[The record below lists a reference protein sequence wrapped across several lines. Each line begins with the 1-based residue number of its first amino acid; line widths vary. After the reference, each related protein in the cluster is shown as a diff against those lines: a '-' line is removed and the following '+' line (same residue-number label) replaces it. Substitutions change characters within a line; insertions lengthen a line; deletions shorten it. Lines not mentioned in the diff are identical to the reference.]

1 MHVAQSPGS
10 GLMSKLGEVLA
21 RVRPEV
27 REQRPYEVGVPTGD
41 ISVKL
46 NQNESPLDLPEAL
59 KDAVFAG
66 WKEIAFNRYPSEQP
80 NDLAELIASN
90 IGWDPDG
97 IIIGNGSNEL
107 TYSLGLTFIATGS
120 RVVLPR
126 PMFSF
131 YERVVHI
138 YGGEV
143 IPVPPLE
150 SLGFDTDGIN
160 TVIAMTGPSMV
171 VVTSPNNPTGLVVP
185 LTELRTIA
193 EATVGLVLID
203 EAYIEFSDEPSML
216 TLLSHYPNVV
226 LLRTFSKAFGLA
238 GSRLGYLV
246 GHPALMREIMKI
258 RPPFMID
265 RFTSYVAKLLLEHS
279 MLIQDRVRLIRSGTK
294 ELIEALQEV
303 EGMQVLAGQAN
314 FVTFRPP
321 CDGQKLFSALAER
334 GVLVRN
340 MSGYPELRGFL
351 RVSTGAPA
359 ENRRFLKALTGAM
372 L

>member
-1 MHVAQSPGS
+1 MT
-10 GLMSKLGEVLA
+10 KLGEVLS

-27 REQRPYEVGVPTGD
+27 REQRPYRVGMPIGD
-41 ISVKL
+41 IVVKL
-46 NQNESPLDLPEAL
+46 NQNESPFDLPEEL
-59 KDAVFAG
+59 KVAVFAG
-66 WKEIAFNRYPSEQP
+66 WGEIAFNRYPAEQP
-80 NDLAELIASN
+80 DDLAELIASN
-90 IGWDPDG
+90 IGWDPEG

-107 TYSLGLTFIATGS
+107 TYALGMTFIAAGS
-120 RVVLPR
+120 KVVLPR

-131 YERVVHI
+131 YERVVHV

-143 IPVPPLE
+143 VSVAPRE
-150 SLGFDTDGIN
+150 SLGFNTDSIL
-160 TVIAMTGPSMV
+160 TAVQRIGPSMV
-171 VVTSPNNPTGLVVP
+171 VITSPNNPTGLVLP
-185 LTELRTIA
+185 LAELRTIA
-193 EATVGLVLID
+193 EATPGLVLID

-216 TLLSHYPNVV
+216 TLLSNYPNVI

-246 GHPALMREIMKI
+246 GHPALMGEIMKI

-265 RFTSYVAKLLLEHS
+265 RFTTCVARLLLEHPQ
-279 MLIQDRVRLIRSGTK
+279 LIHDRVMSIRSGTHG
-294 ELIEALQEV
+294 LIKALQEI
-303 EGMQVLAGQAN
+303 EGMRVLAGQAN

-321 CDGQKLFSALAER
+321 CDGEELFMALAER

-351 RVSTGAPA
+351 RVSAGTPA
-359 ENRRFLKALTGAM
+359 ENRIFLQALTQAM

>member
-1 MHVAQSPGS
+1 MT
-10 GLMSKLGEVLA
+10 KLGEVLA

-27 REQRPYEVGVPTGD
+27 RKQRPYKVGVPTGD

-46 NQNESPLDLPEAL
+46 NQNESPFDLPESL

-80 NDLAELIASN
+80 YDLAELIASK
-90 IGWDPDG
+90 IGWDPEG

-107 TYSLGLTFIATGS
+107 TYALGLTFIETGS
-120 RVVLPR
+120 SVVLPR

-131 YERVVHI
+131 YQRVVHI
-138 YGGEV
+138 YGGKV
-143 IPVPPLE
+143 ISVAPLE
-150 SLGFDTDGIN
+150 TLGFDTKGVLTAIQR
-160 TVIAMTGPSMV
+160 TGPSMV
-171 VVTSPNNPTGLVVP
+171 VITSPNNPTGLILP

-193 EATVGLVLID
+193 EAASGLVLID
-203 EAYIEFSDEPSML
+203 EAYIEFADEPSML
-216 TLLSHYPNVV
+216 TLLSNYPNVI

-246 GHPALMREIMKI
+246 GHPALIGEIMKI

-265 RFTSYVAKLLLEHS
+265 RFTACVTKLLLDHS
-279 MLIQDRVRLIRSGTK
+279 QLIQDRVTLIRSGTK
-294 ELIEALQEV
+294 GLIKALQEV
-303 EGMQVLAGQAN
+303 EGVRVLVGQAN
-314 FVTFRPP
+314 FVTFQPP
-321 CDGQKLFSALAER
+321 SDGQKLFRSLAER

-340 MSGYPELRGFL
+340 MSGYPELDGFL
-351 RVSTGAPA
+351 RVSAGTPA
-359 ENRRFLKALTGAM
+359 ENRRFLKALTQAM

>member
-1 MHVAQSPGS
+1 MN
-10 GLMSKLGEVLA
+10 KLGEVLA
-21 RVRPEV
+21 RVRAEV
-27 REQRPYEVGVPTGD
+27 REQHPYKVGVPSGD

-46 NQNESPLDLPEAL
+46 NQNESPFDLPVAL

-66 WKEIAFNRYPSEQP
+66 WNEIAFNRYPSEQP
-80 NDLAELIASN
+80 YDLAELIASN
-90 IGWDPDG
+90 IGWDPEG

-107 TYSLGLTFIATGS
+107 TYALGLTFITAGS
-120 RVVLPR
+120 TVVLPR

-143 IPVPPLE
+143 IPVAPLE
-150 SLGFDTDGIN
+150 SLGFDTEGILAAIER
-160 TVIAMTGPSMV
+160 TCPSMV

-193 EATVGLVLID
+193 ESTAGLVLID
-203 EAYIEFSDEPSML
+203 EAYIEFADEPSML
-216 TLLSHYPNVV
+216 TLLSHYPNVI

-238 GSRLGYLV
+238 GSRLGYLI
-246 GHPALMREIMKI
+246 GHPPLMGEIMKI

-265 RFTSYVAKLLLEHS
+265 RFTSCVTKLLLEHS
-279 MLIQDRVRLIRSGTK
+279 QLIQDRVELIRSSTQG
-294 ELIEALQEV
+294 LIDALQEI
-303 EGMQVLAGQAN
+303 EGMRVLGGQAN

-321 CDGQKLFSALAER
+321 CDGQRLFTALAER

-351 RVSTGAPA
+351 RVSAGAPA
-359 ENRRFLKALTGAM
+359 ENRRFLKALIQAM

>member
-1 MHVAQSPGS
+1 MRVALSLGS
-10 GLMSKLGEVLA
+10 GQMNKLGEVLA

-27 REQRPYEVGVPTGD
+27 REQHPYKVGVPTGD

-46 NQNESPLDLPEAL
+46 NQNESPFDLPEAL

-80 NDLAELIASN
+80 YDLADLIASN
-90 IGWDPDG
+90 VGWDPEG

-107 TYSLGLTFIATGS
+107 TYSLGLTFIATRTS
-120 RVVLPR
+120 VVLPR

-131 YERVVHI
+131 YERVVDI
-138 YGGEV
+138 FGGEV
-143 IPVPPLE
+143 IPVAPLQ
-150 SLGFDTDGIN
+150 SLGFDTEGIL
-160 TVIAMTGPSMV
+160 TAIEKTGPSMV
-171 VVTSPNNPTGLVVP
+171 VITSPNNPTGLVVP
-185 LTELRTIA
+185 LAELRAIA
-193 EATVGLVLID
+193 DATAGLVLID
-203 EAYIEFSDEPSML
+203 EAYIEFADEPSML
-216 TLLSHYPNVV
+216 SLLSHYPNVI

-246 GHPALMREIMKI
+246 GHPALMGEIMKI

-265 RFTSYVAKLLLEHS
+265 RFTAFVTKLLLDHS
-279 MLIQDRVRLIRSGTK
+279 QLIQDRLELIRSGTK
-294 ELIEALQEV
+294 GLIDALKEI
-303 EGMQVLAGQAN
+303 EGMRVLAGQAN

-340 MSGYPELRGFL
+340 MSGYPELKGFL
-351 RVSTGAPA
+351 RVSAGAPA
-359 ENRRFLKALTGAM
+359 ENRRFLKALTDAM

>member
-1 MHVAQSPGS
+1 MT
-10 GLMSKLGEVLA
+10 KLGEVLSK
-21 RVRPEV
+21 VRPEV
-27 REQRPYEVGVPTGD
+27 REQRPYKVGVPTGD

-46 NQNESPLDLPEAL
+46 NQNESPFDLPEAL
-59 KDAVFAG
+59 KDAVFAD

-80 NDLAELIASN
+80 YDLTELIASN
-90 IGWDPDG
+90 IGWDPEG

-107 TYSLGLTFIATGS
+107 TYTVGLTFIETGS
-120 RVVLPR
+120 SVVLPR

-143 IPVPPLE
+143 ISIAPLE
-150 SLGFDTDGIN
+150 TLGFDTEGIL
-160 TVIAMTGPSMV
+160 TAIQRTGPSMV
-171 VVTSPNNPTGLVVP
+171 VITSPNNPTGLVLP
-185 LTELRTIA
+185 LAELRTIA
-193 EATVGLVLID
+193 EATAGLVLID

-216 TLLSHYPNVV
+216 TLLSHNPNVI

-246 GHPALMREIMKI
+246 GHPDLMGEIMKI

-265 RFTSYVAKLLLEHS
+265 RFTACVTKLLLEHS
-279 MLIQDRVRLIRSGTK
+279 QLIHDRVRLIRLGTK
-294 ELIEALQEV
+294 GLIEELQEI
-303 EGMQVLAGQAN
+303 EGVRVLAGQAN

-340 MSGYPELRGFL
+340 MSGYPELKGFL
-351 RVSTGAPA
+351 RVSAGAPA
-359 ENRRFLKALTGAM
+359 ENRRFLKALTQAM

>member
-1 MHVAQSPGS
+1 MT
-10 GLMSKLGEVLA
+10 KLAEVLS

-27 REQRPYEVGVPTGD
+27 RKQRPYKVGVPTGD
-41 ISVKL
+41 ILVKL
-46 NQNESPLDLPEAL
+46 NQNESPFDLPEAL
-59 KDAVFAG
+59 KEAVFAG

-80 NDLAELIASN
+80 NDLAELIGSS
-90 IGWDPDG
+90 IGWDSEG

-107 TYSLGLTFIATGS
+107 TYALGLTFIETGS
-120 RVVLPR
+120 SVVLPR

-138 YGGEV
+138 YGGKV
-143 IPVPPLE
+143 ISVAPLE
-150 SLGFDTDGIN
+150 TLGFDTEGIL
-160 TVIAMTGPSMV
+160 TAIQRTGPSMV
-171 VVTSPNNPTGLVVP
+171 VITSPNNPTGLVLP
-185 LTELRTIA
+185 LAELRTIA
-193 EATVGLVLID
+193 EATAGLVLID

-216 TLLSHYPNVV
+216 TLLSRYPNVI

-246 GHPALMREIMKI
+246 GHPALMGEIMKI

-265 RFTSYVAKLLLEHS
+265 RFTVCVTKLLLEHS
-279 MLIQDRVRLIRSGTK
+279 QLIQDRVRLIRSGTK
-294 ELIEALQEV
+294 GLIEELQEM
-303 EGMQVLAGQAN
+303 EGVRVLAGQAN

-321 CDGQKLFSALAER
+321 CDGQKLFAALAER

-340 MSGYPELRGFL
+340 MSGYPELNGFL
-351 RVSTGAPA
+351 RVSAGAPA
-359 ENRRFLKALTGAM
+359 ENRRFLKALTQAM

>member
-1 MHVAQSPGS
+1 MT
-10 GLMSKLGEVLA
+10 KLGEVLSK
-21 RVRPEV
+21 VRPEV
-27 REQRPYEVGVPTGD
+27 REQRPYKVGVPTGD

-46 NQNESPLDLPEAL
+46 NQNESPFDLPEAL

-90 IGWDPDG
+90 IGWDPEG

-107 TYSLGLTFIATGS
+107 TYALGLTFIETGS
-120 RVVLPR
+120 SVVLPR

-131 YERVVHI
+131 YERVVRIH
-138 YGGEV
+138 GGEV
-143 IPVPPLE
+143 ISVAPLE
-150 SLGFDTDGIN
+150 CLGFDTEGILTAIERN
-160 TVIAMTGPSMV
+160 RPSMV
-171 VVTSPNNPTGLVVP
+171 IITSPNNPTGLALP
-185 LTELRTIA
+185 LAELRTIS
-193 EATVGLVLID
+193 EATVGLVLVD

-216 TLLSHYPNVV
+216 TLLSHYPNVI

-246 GHPALMREIMKI
+246 GHPALIGEVMKI

-265 RFTSYVAKLLLEHS
+265 RFTAYATKLLLEHS
-279 MLIQDRVRLIRSGTK
+279 QLIQDRVRLIRSGTK
-294 ELIEALQEV
+294 GLIEALKAI
-303 EGMQVLAGQAN
+303 EGMRVLAGQAN

-351 RVSTGAPA
+351 RVSAGTPA
-359 ENRRFLKALTGAM
+359 ENRRFLKALTQAM

>member
-1 MHVAQSPGS
+1 MHEVQSLGS
-10 GLMSKLGEVLA
+10 GLMNKLGEVLA

-27 REQRPYEVGVPTGD
+27 REQHPYKVGVPTGD

-46 NQNESPLDLPEAL
+46 NQNESPFDLPEAL
-59 KDAVFAG
+59 KDTVFAG

-80 NDLAELIASN
+80 YDLAELIASN
-90 IGWDPDG
+90 IGCDPKG
-97 IIIGNGSNEL
+97 IIVGNGSNEL
-107 TYSLGLTFIATGS
+107 TYALGLTFITTGS
-120 RVVLPR
+120 SVVLPR

-131 YERVVHI
+131 YERVVQI
-138 YGGEV
+138 FGGEV
-143 IPVPPLE
+143 IAVAPLE
-150 SLGFDTDGIN
+150 SLGFDTEGIL
-160 TVIAMTGPSMV
+160 TAIQRTGPSMV
-171 VVTSPNNPTGLVVP
+171 VITSPNNPTGLVVP
-185 LTELRTIA
+185 LAELRTIA
-193 EATVGLVLID
+193 EATAGLVLID

-216 TLLSHYPNVV
+216 GLLSHYPNVI

-246 GHPALMREIMKI
+246 GHPALMGEIMKI

-265 RFTSYVAKLLLEHS
+265 RFTSFVTKLLLEQS
-279 MLIQDRVRLIRSGTK
+279 QLIQDRVRLIRSSK
-294 ELIEALQEV
+294 IELIEALQEV
-303 EGMQVLAGQAN
+303 EGMRVLAGHAN

-351 RVSTGAPA
+351 RVSAGAPA
-359 ENRRFLKALTGAM
+359 ENRRFLKALTQAM

>member
-1 MHVAQSPGS
+1 MT
-10 GLMSKLGEVLA
+10 KLGEVLSK
-21 RVRPEV
+21 VRPEV
-27 REQRPYEVGVPTGD
+27 REQRPYKVGVPTGD

-46 NQNESPLDLPEAL
+46 NQNESPFDLPEAL
-59 KDAVFAG
+59 KDAVFAD

-80 NDLAELIASN
+80 YDLAQLIASN
-90 IGWDPDG
+90 IGWDPEG

-107 TYSLGLTFIATGS
+107 TYTVGLTFIETGS
-120 RVVLPR
+120 SVVLPR

-143 IPVPPLE
+143 ISVAPLE
-150 SLGFDTDGIN
+150 TLGFDTEGILAA
-160 TVIAMTGPSMV
+160 IQRTGPSMV
-171 VVTSPNNPTGLVVP
+171 VITSPNNPTGLVLP
-185 LTELRTIA
+185 LAELRTIA
-193 EATVGLVLID
+193 EATAGLVLID

-216 TLLSHYPNVV
+216 TLLSHNPNVI

-246 GHPALMREIMKI
+246 GHPDLMGEIMKI

-265 RFTSYVAKLLLEHS
+265 RFTACVTKLLLEHS
-279 MLIQDRVRLIRSGTK
+279 QLIQDRVRLIRSGTK
-294 ELIEALQEV
+294 GLIEELQEI
-303 EGMQVLAGQAN
+303 EGVRVLAGQAN

-321 CDGQKLFSALAER
+321 CDGQKLFSALDER

-340 MSGYPELRGFL
+340 MSGYPELKGFL
-351 RVSTGAPA
+351 RVSAGAPA
-359 ENRRFLKALTGAM
+359 ENRRFLKALTQAM

>member
-1 MHVAQSPGS
+1 MT
-10 GLMSKLGEVLA
+10 KLDEVLS

-27 REQRPYEVGVPTGD
+27 REQRPYKVGVPTGD

-46 NQNESPLDLPEAL
+46 NQNESPFDLPEAL

-80 NDLAELIASN
+80 YDLAELIASS
-90 IGWDPDG
+90 IGWDPEG
-97 IIIGNGSNEL
+97 IIVGNGSNEL
-107 TYSLGLTFIATGS
+107 TYAVGLTFIKTGS
-120 RVVLPR
+120 SVVLPR

-143 IPVPPLE
+143 IPVAPLE
-150 SLGFDTDGIN
+150 SLGFDTEGIL
-160 TVIAMTGPSMV
+160 TAIQRTEPSV
-171 VVTSPNNPTGLVVP
+171 VVITSPNNPTGLV
-185 LTELRTIA
+185 LSLAELRTIA
-193 EATVGLVLID
+193 EATAGLVLID

-216 TLLSHYPNVV
+216 TLLSNYPNVI

-246 GHPALMREIMKI
+246 GHPAVMGEIMKI

-265 RFTSYVAKLLLEHS
+265 RFTSCVIRLLLEHS
-279 MLIQDRVRLIRSGTK
+279 QLVQDRVRLIRSSTK
-294 ELIEALQEV
+294 GLIEALKEV
-303 EGMQVLAGQAN
+303 EGVCVLAGQAN
-314 FVTFRPP
+314 FVTFQPP
-321 CDGQKLFSALAER
+321 CDGQKVFSALAER

-351 RVSTGAPA
+351 RVSAGTPA
-359 ENRRFLKALTGAM
+359 ENRRFLKALTQAM